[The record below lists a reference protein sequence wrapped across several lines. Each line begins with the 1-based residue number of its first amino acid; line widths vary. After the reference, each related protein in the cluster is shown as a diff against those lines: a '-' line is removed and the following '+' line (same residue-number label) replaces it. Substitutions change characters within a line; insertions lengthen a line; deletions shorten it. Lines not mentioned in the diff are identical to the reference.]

1 MKIILARIIHPKE
14 TVNMYTKSSSGAI
27 LSSQHWSRVQRSRAT
42 GTHYSPSSNFNCG
55 NTDLHG
61 ELNRAAV
68 PAQKL
73 TGYVNEPVEG
83 DDDDD
88 DSTANGTERAF
99 R

>member
-1 MKIILARIIHPKE
+1 M
-14 TVNMYTKSSSGAI
+14 
-27 LSSQHWSRVQRSRAT
+27 
-42 GTHYSPSSNFNCG
+42 
-55 NTDLHG
+55 HG

-88 DSTANGTERAF
+88 DDSSANGTERAF